1 MAKFKFQLEA
11 VLRQRSAVE
20 RTKQLVVAGLEQERR
35 AAEDEI
41 LECQRSIDREK
52 GEMRDMLRVGGVVDL
67 RGVRMQAGSSLAM
80 MGAASRA
87 VFKLGGVRRK
97 LEAARAELL
106 RATTARKA
114 VETLRERRYEAWLDE
129 QKRREDAA
137 LDEMAVIRG
146 GGRDES
152 QAGDDERGS
161 IG

>member
-11 VLRQRSAVE
+11 VLRQRAAIE
-20 RTKQLVVAGLEQERR
+20 RTKRLAVAALETERN
-35 AAEDEI
+35 AAEEEI
-41 LECQRSIDREK
+41 RECQRSIDREK
-52 GEMRDMLRVGGVVDL
+52 AMMRDMLRGGGVVDL

-87 VFKLGGVRRK
+87 VYKLGGVQRR
-97 LEAARAELL
+97 LELARAELL
-106 RATTARKA
+106 KASTARKA

-146 GGRDES
+146 SRER
-152 QAGDDERGS
+152 DDEQTEAA
-161 IG
+161 